1 MILCCSSCF
10 LPSSFFH
17 ILCSIVCIHSLL
29 YFFTARVSRHN
40 SFTNIISFATIRVPR
55 LSDICCF
62 TTGPHPSIPR
72 TCFTHRVPYCEAYVC
87 RCTSGPHP
95 SLPRRCLL
103 IAFRTAR
110 HTFAVVL
117 LVHIRRFQ
125 GGLPIAF
132 RTARHTFA
140 VELLV
145 HIRRFQGDVYSS
157 RSVLRGIRLLL
168 YF

>member
-17 ILCSIVCIHSLL
+17 ILCSIVCICSLL
-29 YFFTARVSRHN
+29 YFFTARVSRHS

-55 LSDICCF
+55 LPDICCF

-72 TCFTHRVPYCEAYVC
+72 TCFTHRASYCEAYVC

-95 SLPRRCLL
+95 SLPRRCLP

-117 LVHIRRFQ
+117 LHILQSLRF
-125 GGLPIAF
+125 LHCMSCS
-132 RTARHTFA
+132 ARYKFN
-140 VELLV
+140 V
-145 HIRRFQGDVYSS
+145 
-157 RSVLRGIRLLL
+157 VLHHMLQR
-168 YF
+168 